1 FLVRQIV
8 FAAPSEQ
15 AAAGCLDVG
24 PASGIDC
31 DPGPVGLWTL
41 QGFLSRRSF
50 DDVLAEQP
58 EPVAMF
64 NEGQKLVLA
73 LSTDLR
79 DDLAGMRGWRAA
91 RVARRWSKT
100 DEVRAER
107 LRSTQVKQL
116 TRDLSLLARTAKKDN
131 EQIYLWVD
139 VSERALF
146 PSA

>member
-1 FLVRQIV
+1 M

-15 AAAGCLDVG
+15 AAAGFLDVG
-24 PASGIDC
+24 PATGIDC

-41 QGFLSRRSF
+41 EALLSRRSF
-50 DDVLAEQP
+50 DDVLDEQP

-73 LSTDLR
+73 LSTHLR
-79 DDLAGMRGWRAA
+79 DNLAGMRGWRAA
-91 RVARRWSKT
+91 GVARRWAKT

-116 TRDLSLLARTAKKDN
+116 TRDLSHLAHAAKEDN

-139 VSERALF
+139 VEERALF
-146 PSA
+146 PNT